1 MKETL
6 MFGLP
11 VIDIIVIVAYFA
23 VILSIG
29 FWSMRRIKNQEDYF
43 LAGRRFGKLIQT
55 FAAFGQA
62 TSSDSAVSVTTTT
75 VTNGAAGI
83 WGALNILFAT
93 PVYWMTSPWYR
104 RLRLLTMG
112 DFFEDRYSS
121 KKMAGVYALIQAVG
135 FMVLLSVGFSAMSKT
150 IMALTPKSV
159 EQYNQAELAE
169 YNRALELDKLESA
182 NYTSLSPAEQQR
194 LQQLRLEKPRKIF
207 SHISQGTLMFI
218 VCAIV
223 LIYSVA
229 GGLEAA
235 FLSDMIQG
243 MFIILLSLILLP
255 FAFAKINSIYG
266 SSGVLG
272 AFRTI
277 HERLPES
284 FFEIFGSPST
294 IDFTWYYILTIMLM
308 VTINVAVGANQL
320 SAMGSAKDEY
330 AARFGFTT
338 GLYIKRVCT
347 VLWGLFALTAAV
359 LFAGIVSD
367 SDMMWGYATLDL
379 LGPMKLG
386 LIGLM
391 IACLMA
397 ALMSTADCLMITSS
411 ALLTHNLYRIIIPN
425 RTEKHYVAVGRIM
438 GSIVVIGGAWIA
450 AQFESILSQL
460 KLTWEIGV
468 IFAASF
474 WMGILWRKTN
484 SKAAWTSILVTLLA
498 FFLLPLLVPMILPGL
513 RTHQYLTKLTS
524 PQPLER
530 TYTAHEIDVE
540 THNAEIAKWD
550 RLNAEGQ
557 ATGPRPEPIE
567 VGQKF
572 TRTYQLPPRGI
583 FWTQGVKTNQDGVP
597 EGRGQL
603 NLMLV
608 LIDKLGWDL
617 SKNPNALN
625 ETIRAL
631 LRILTPFV
639 ILILLGYLVRPD
651 DKAVLDRFYAKMKT
665 QVLVDR
671 KADQRELELSYAKPH
686 RFDHLKMFP
695 RTSWEFCRWDRT
707 DIVGFGIALLVAF
720 GIIGLLLLAVSIGG

>member
-1 MKETL
+1 
-6 MFGLP
+6 MFGLS

-23 VILSIG
+23 VIVGIG
-29 FWSMRRIKNQEDYF
+29 FWSMRRIRNQEDYF

-62 TSSDSAVSVTTTT
+62 TSSDNAVSVTTTT

-112 DFFEDRYSS
+112 DFFEDRYGS
-121 KKMAGVYALIQAVG
+121 KKMAGLYALIQAVG
-135 FMVLLSVGFSAMSKT
+135 FMMMLSLGFSAMSKT
-150 IMALTPKSV
+150 VMALTPKSV
-159 EQYNQAELAE
+159 EQYNAAELAE
-169 YNRALELDKLESA
+169 YNLAQEMDKLESA
-182 NYTSLSPAEQQR
+182 DFAGLSTSEKER

-207 SHISQGTLMFI
+207 SHFHQGTLMFI

-223 LIYSVA
+223 LIYAVA

-243 MFIILLSLILLP
+243 IFIILLSLILLP

-266 SSGVLG
+266 STGVMG

-284 FFEIFGSPST
+284 FFEIFGSPAS
-294 IDFTWYYILTIMLM
+294 IDFTWYYILTIMFM

-320 SAMGSAKDEY
+320 SAIGSAKDEY

-347 VLWGLFALTAAV
+347 ILWGLLALTAAV
-359 LFAGIVSD
+359 LYAENVSD
-367 SDMMWGYATLDL
+367 PDMMWGYATLDL
-379 LGPMKLG
+379 LGPLKMG

-411 ALLTHNLYRIIIPN
+411 ALLTHNLYRVMLPN
-425 RTEKHYVAVGRIM
+425 KTEKHYVAIGRIM
-438 GSIVVIGGAWIA
+438 GIIVVVGGALIA
-450 AQFESILSQL
+450 LQFESILSQL
-460 KLTWEIGV
+460 KFTWEIGV

-484 SKAAWTSILVTLLA
+484 RKAAWASVLVTLLA
-498 FFLLPLLVPMILPGL
+498 FFLLPLLIPMIFPGL
-513 RTHQYLTKLTS
+513 RTNSYLTKLTE
-524 PQPLER
+524 PEPLTR
-530 TYTAHEIDVE
+530 TYTAHEIDVQMRE
-540 THNAEIAKWD
+540 AEIAKWD
-550 RLNAEGQ
+550 KLNAEGR
-557 ATGPRPEPIE
+557 AEVARPEPIE
-567 VGQKF
+567 VGKKF
-572 TRTYQLPPRGI
+572 TKTFQLKSKGI
-583 FWTQGVKTNQDGVP
+583 FWAQGVKSNDDGQRV
-597 EGRGQL
+597 GRDRL
-603 NLMLV
+603 YIVLVML
-608 LIDKLGWDL
+608 DMLGWDL
-617 SKNPNALN
+617 AKNPNALN
-625 ETIRAL
+625 ETVRTL
-631 LRILTPFV
+631 FQVVTPFV
-639 ILILLGYLVRPD
+639 ILILLGYLTGPD
-651 DKAVLDRFYAKMKT
+651 DKKALDRFYAKMKT
-665 QVLVDR
+665 PVLVDR
-671 KADQRELELSYAKPH
+671 QQDRRELELSYAKPH

-695 RTSWEFCRWDRT
+695 NTSWEFCKWDRT
-707 DIVGFGIALLVAF
+707 DIVGFSIAMLVAF
-720 GIIGLLLLAVSIGG
+720 GIIGLLLMVVSIGG

>member
-1 MKETL
+1 
-6 MFGLP
+6 MFGLAL
-11 VIDIIVIVAYFA
+11 IDILVIVAYFTV
-23 VILSIG
+23 VISIG

-112 DFFEDRYSS
+112 DFFEDRYCS
-121 KKMAGVYALIQAVG
+121 KKMAGLYALIQAVG

-150 IMALTPKSV
+150 VMALTPKSV
-159 EQYNQAELAE
+159 EQLSAVELAE
-169 YNRALELDKLESA
+169 YNLAQELDKLESA
-182 NYTSLSPAEQQR
+182 DFSSLSVAEQER
-194 LQQLRLEKPRKIF
+194 LTQLRLQKPRKIF
-207 SHISQGTLMFI
+207 SHINQNTLMFI
-218 VCAIV
+218 VCTIV
-223 LIYSVA
+223 LIYAVA

-243 MFIILLSLILLP
+243 IFIILLSLILLP
-255 FAFAKINSIYG
+255 FAFARINTIYG
-266 SSGVLG
+266 SKGVVG
-272 AFRTI
+272 AFQTL

-284 FFEIFGSPST
+284 FFEIFGSPTT
-294 IDFTWYYILTIMLM
+294 IDFTWYYILTIMFM

-320 SAMGSAKDEY
+320 SSTGSAKDEY
-330 AARFGFTT
+330 TARFGFTT
-338 GLYIKRVCT
+338 GLYLKRICT

-359 LFAGIVSD
+359 LFTETVSD

-379 LGPMKLG
+379 LGPLKLG

-411 ALLTHNLYRIIIPN
+411 ALLTHNLYRVVVPN
-425 RTEKHYVAVGRIM
+425 RQEKHYVAVGRIM
-438 GSIVVIGGAWIA
+438 GAGVVIGGAWIA
-450 AQFESILSQL
+450 IQFESILSQL

-474 WMGILWRKTN
+474 WMGILWRKSN
-484 SKAAWTSILVTLLA
+484 SKAAWVSILVTLLA
-498 FFLLPLLVPMILPGL
+498 FFLLPLLVPMVFPGL
-513 RTHQYLTKLTS
+513 RTNEYLTKLTS
-524 PQPLER
+524 PGPLTR

-540 THNAEIAKWD
+540 TRNEEITKWD
-550 RLNAEGQ
+550 ELNAAGQ
-557 ATGPRPEPIE
+557 AMGLRPVAIE
-567 VGQKF
+567 VGEKF
-572 TRTYQLPPRGI
+572 TKTYQLPPRSI
-583 FWTQGVKTNQDGVP
+583 FWTQGVRQNADRQL
-597 EGRGQL
+597 EGHGQL

-608 LIDKLGWDL
+608 MIDRMGWDL
-617 SKNPNALN
+617 SRNPHALN

-631 LRILTPFV
+631 LRVVTPFV
-639 ILILLGYLVRPD
+639 ILILLGYIAKPD
-651 DKAVLDRFYAKMKT
+651 DKQALDRFYARMKT
-665 QVLVDR
+665 PVLVDR
-671 KADQRELELSYAKPH
+671 KADQKELELSYTNPD

-695 RTSWEFCRWDRT
+695 RTGWEFCKWDKT
-707 DIVGFGIALLVAF
+707 DIVGFSIAMLVAF
-720 GIIGLLLLAVSIGG
+720 GIIGLLMLVVSIGA

>member
-1 MKETL
+1 

-11 VIDIIVIVAYFA
+11 VIDIVVIVVYFA
-23 VILSIG
+23 VIISIG
-29 FWSMRRIKNQEDYF
+29 FWSMRRIRNQEDYF

-112 DFFEDRYSS
+112 DFFEDRYGS

-150 IMALTPKSV
+150 VMALTPKSV
-159 EQYNQAELAE
+159 EQYNAAESAE
-169 YNRALELDKLESA
+169 YNRAQELDKLESA
-182 NYTSLSPAEQQR
+182 DLTSLSAAEQQR
-194 LQQLRLEKPRKIF
+194 LQQLRLENPKKIF
-207 SHISQGTLMFI
+207 SHINQSTLMII
-218 VCAIV
+218 VCTIV
-223 LIYSVA
+223 LIYAVA

-266 SSGVLG
+266 SSSIMG
-272 AFRTI
+272 AFHTI

-284 FFEIFGSPST
+284 FFEIFGSPTT

-359 LFAGIVSD
+359 LYVGTVSD

-379 LGPMKLG
+379 LGPLKMG

-411 ALLTHNLYRIIIPN
+411 ALLTHNLYRVIAPN
-425 RTEKHYVAVGRIM
+425 RTEKHYVAIGRIM
-438 GSIVVIGGAWIA
+438 GAIVVIGGAWIA
-450 AQFESILSQL
+450 LQFETILSQL
-460 KLTWEIGV
+460 KFTWEIGV

-484 SKAAWTSILVTLLA
+484 SKAAWASILVTLLA
-498 FFLLPLLVPMILPGL
+498 FFLLPLLIPMFFPSV
-513 RTHQYLTKLTS
+513 RTNQYLAKLTS

-530 TYTAHEIDVE
+530 TYTAHAIDVE
-540 THNAEIAKWD
+540 TRNAEIARWD
-550 RLNAEGQ
+550 KLDAKDQ
-557 ATGPRPEPIE
+557 TTGPRPVQIA
-567 VGQKF
+567 VGEKF
-572 TRTYQLPPRGI
+572 SKTYQLPPRGI
-583 FWTQGVKTNQDGVP
+583 FWTQGVKTNKDGVP

-603 NLMLV
+603 NIMLA
-608 LIDKLGWDL
+608 LIDKIGWDL
-617 SKNPNALN
+617 SKNPHAMN

-639 ILILLGYLVRPD
+639 ILILLGYIAGPD
-651 DKAVLDRFYAKMKT
+651 DEKALDRFYAKMKT
-665 QVLVDR
+665 PVLVDR
-671 KADQRELELSYAKPH
+671 QKDQQELEWSYVNPH
-686 RFDHLKMFP
+686 RFDYQKMFP
-695 RTSWEFCRWDRT
+695 DTGWEFCKWDRT
-707 DIVGFGIALLVAF
+707 DIVGFSIALLVAF
-720 GIIGLLLLAVSIGG
+720 GIIGLLILVVSIGG

>member
-1 MKETL
+1 
-6 MFGLP
+6 MFGLSL
-11 VIDIIVIVAYFA
+11 IDILVIVAYFSV
-23 VILSIG
+23 VIGIG

-112 DFFEDRYSS
+112 DFFEDRYFS
-121 KKMAGVYALIQAVG
+121 KKMAGLYALIQAVG

-150 IMALTPKSV
+150 VMALTPKSV
-159 EQYNQAELAE
+159 DQLNSKELAE
-169 YNRALELDKLESA
+169 YNLAQELDKLESA
-182 NYTSLSPAEQQR
+182 DFAGLSDAERER
-194 LQQLRLEKPRKIF
+194 LTQLRLQKPRKIF
-207 SHISQGTLMFI
+207 SHFRQDTLMFI

-223 LIYSVA
+223 LIYAVA

-243 MFIILLSLILLP
+243 IFIILLSLILLP
-255 FAFAKINSIYG
+255 FSFARINSVYG
-266 SSGVLG
+266 SSGVMG
-272 AFRTI
+272 AFRTL

-284 FFEIFGSPST
+284 FFEIFGSPTT
-294 IDFTWYYILTIMLM
+294 IDFTWYYILTIMFM

-320 SAMGSAKDEY
+320 SATGSAKDEY
-330 AARFGFTT
+330 TARFGFTT
-338 GLYIKRVCT
+338 GLYLKRLCT

-359 LFAGIVSD
+359 LFAKTVSD

-379 LGPMKLG
+379 LGPLKLG

-411 ALLTHNLYRIIIPN
+411 ALLTHNLYRVVVPN
-425 RTEKHYVAVGRIM
+425 RQEKHYVTVGRIM
-438 GSIVVIGGAWIA
+438 GAGVVIGGAWIA

-474 WMGILWRKTN
+474 WMGILWRKSN
-484 SKAAWTSILVTLLA
+484 SKAAWTSIMVTLLV
-498 FFLLPLLVPMILPGL
+498 FFLLPLLIPMIFPGL
-513 RTHQYLTKLTS
+513 RTDEYLTKLTS
-524 PQPLER
+524 PKPLTR

-540 THNAEIAKWD
+540 TRNEEIAKWD
-550 RLNAEGQ
+550 GLNSAGR
-557 ATGPRPEPIE
+557 ATSPRPVPIKVAE
-567 VGQKF
+567 KF
-572 TRTYQLPPRGI
+572 TKTYQLPPRSI
-583 FWTQGVKTNQDGVP
+583 FWTQNVRQNEDGRL
-597 EGRGQL
+597 EGHGQL
-603 NLMLV
+603 NIMLV
-608 LIDKLGWDL
+608 LIDKMGWDL
-617 SKNPNALN
+617 SKNPHALN

-631 LRILTPFV
+631 LRVVTPFV
-639 ILILLGYLVRPD
+639 ILILMGYLAKPD
-651 DKAVLDRFYAKMKT
+651 DKRALDGFYAKMKT
-665 QVLVDR
+665 PVLVDR
-671 KADQRELELSYAKPH
+671 RADQRELDLSYATPD
-686 RFDHLKMFP
+686 RFNHLKMFP
-695 RTSWEFCRWDRT
+695 RTGWEFCKWNKT
-707 DIVGFGIALLVAF
+707 DVVGFSLAMLVAF
-720 GIIGLLLLAVSIGG
+720 GIIGLLLLVVSIGA

>member
-1 MKETL
+1 

-11 VIDIIVIVAYFA
+11 VIDIIVIAVYFL
-23 VILSIG
+23 VIISIG
-29 FWSMRRIKNQEDYF
+29 FWSMRRIRNQEDYF

-112 DFFEDRYSS
+112 DFFEDRYGS
-121 KKMAGVYALIQAVG
+121 KKMAGIYALVQAVG

-150 IMALTPKSV
+150 VMALTPKSV
-159 EQYNQAELAE
+159 EQLNSAELAE
-169 YNRALELDKLESA
+169 YNLSVELDKLEA
-182 NYTSLSPAEQQR
+182 ADFTSLSDAEKEI
-194 LQQLRLEKPRKIF
+194 LTQLRLQKPKKIF
-207 SHISQGTLMFI
+207 SHINQNTLMFT

-223 LIYSVA
+223 LIYAVA

-243 MFIILLSLILLP
+243 IFIILLSLILLP
-255 FAFAKINSIYG
+255 FAFVKINNIYG
-266 SSGVLG
+266 GSGVMG
-272 AFRTI
+272 AFQTI
-277 HERLPES
+277 HQRLPES
-284 FFEIFGSPST
+284 FFEIFGSPTT
-294 IDFTWYYILTIMLM
+294 IDFTWYYILTIMFM

-320 SAMGSAKDEY
+320 SSTGSAKDEY
-330 AARFGFTT
+330 TARFGFTA
-338 GLYIKRVCT
+338 GLYLKRICT

-359 LFAGIVSD
+359 LYVDTVSD

-379 LGPMKLG
+379 LGPLKLG

-411 ALLTHNLYRIIIPN
+411 ALLTHNVYRIVIPN
-425 RTEKHYVAVGRIM
+425 RAEKHYVAVGRIM
-438 GSIVVIGGAWIA
+438 GAGVVIGGALIA
-450 AQFESILSQL
+450 VQFESILSQL

-474 WMGILWRKTN
+474 WMGILWRKSN
-484 SKAAWTSILVTLLA
+484 SKAAWTSILVTLML
-498 FFLLPLLVPMILPGL
+498 FFLLPLLVPMAFPSLH
-513 RTHQYLTKLTS
+513 TNKYLTKLTS
-524 PQPLER
+524 PEPLER

-540 THNAEIAKWD
+540 TRNEEIAKWD
-550 RLNAEGQ
+550 ELSTAGQ
-557 ATGPRPEPIE
+557 VIGLRPVSIE

-572 TRTYQLPPRGI
+572 TRTYQLPPRSI
-583 FWTQGVKTNQDGVP
+583 FWTQNVRPNADGRL
-597 EGRGQL
+597 EGHGQL

-608 LIDKLGWDL
+608 LIDRMGWDL
-617 SKNPNALN
+617 SKNPHALN

-631 LRILTPFV
+631 LRVVTPFL
-639 ILILLGYLVRPD
+639 ILILLGYLTKPD
-651 DKAVLDRFYAKMKT
+651 NEKALTQFYAKMKT
-665 QVLVDR
+665 PVLVDR
-671 KADQRELELSYAKPH
+671 QADQRELELSYANPY

-695 RTSWEFCRWDRT
+695 RTGWEFCKWDKT
-707 DIVGFGIALLVAF
+707 DIVGFSIALLVAF
-720 GIIGLLLLAVSIGG
+720 GIIGLLILVVSIGG